1 MRIWLPLLF
10 CFGCEAAS
18 LGVNLPRGGT
28 DSIRPENIKRDLWKL
43 TDPRLGGRVPGS
55 SGARLV
61 AKQIAKRFEF
71 SGLGPV
77 FDGKFR
83 QELGVDVGEM
93 ICGVHK
99 GSGDQAVLMLA
110 LDPGIGTL
118 SAIPMAAMINVAHA
132 FETIEAPMHSMYFC
146 VVPEAGGLTGFTNTT
161 PVPLGQV
168 VEIFIIG
175 TLTGDTLVAQTG
187 AVLGPLRTTL
197 LHTGP
202 LDWNVSDDIGQ
213 LNYAGISEQLDA
225 VYLRVSSVD

>member
-1 MRIWLPLLF
+1 MLF
-10 CFGCEAAS
+10 CLGCDAAS
-18 LGVNLPRGGT
+18 LGVDLPQGGT
-28 DSIRPENIKRDLWKL
+28 DSIQPANIKRDLWKL

-61 AKQIAKRFEF
+61 AKQIAKRFEY
-71 SGLGPV
+71 SGLAPA
-77 FDGKFR
+77 FDGRFR
-83 QELGVDVGEM
+83 RELGTNVGEM
-93 ICGVHK
+93 ICGVHM

-132 FETIEAPMHSMYFC
+132 FDTVEAPMHSMYFC
-146 VVPEAGGLTGFTNTT
+146 VVPESGGLTGFTRTS
-161 PVPLGQV
+161 PVALGQV

-175 TLTGDTLVAQTG
+175 TLTGETMVAQTG
-187 AVLGPLRTTL
+187 PVLGPLRTTL

-213 LNYAGISEQLDA
+213 LDYARISEQLDA